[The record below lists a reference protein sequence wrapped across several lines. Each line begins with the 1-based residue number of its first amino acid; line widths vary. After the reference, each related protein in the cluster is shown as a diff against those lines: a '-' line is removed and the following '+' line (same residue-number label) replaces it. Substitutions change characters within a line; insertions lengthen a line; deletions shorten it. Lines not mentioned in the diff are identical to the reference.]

1 MTTFEDGKTTYSFV
15 DEDGVKSTIT
25 NEKWAADL
33 LQESLPDVHKWVQDT
48 YNRVCEKR
56 SHLSRRKKG
65 DVVRMLAFREAEK
78 NPKFKELISDL

>member
-1 MTTFEDGKTTYSFV
+1 MTTFEEGKTIYSFV
-15 DEDGVKSTIT
+15 DENGEKSTIT
-25 NEKWAADL
+25 IEKWAADL
-33 LQESLPDVHKWVQDT
+33 LQESMPDVHKWVQDT

>member
-25 NEKWAADL
+25 IEKWAADL

>member
-1 MTTFEDGKTTYSFV
+1 MTTFEEGKTTYSFI
-15 DEDGVKSTIT
+15 DENGEKITIT
-25 NEKWAADL
+25 IEKWAADL
-33 LQESLPDVHKWVQDT
+33 LQERLADVHKWIQDT

-78 NPKFKELISDL
+78 NPKFQELISNL

>member
-25 NEKWAADL
+25 IEKWAADL

-56 SHLSRRKKG
+56 AHLSRRKKG